1 MIRFT
6 TDRLLDI
13 ITPQQIGKGD
23 EFEAFEVKVEVEL
36 IDLNRL
42 VRNVEPPSTLS
53 CSGSTVTG
61 TPISSIAKSLLCL
74 RDLFID

>member
-13 ITPQQIGKGD
+13 ITPQQIGKGV

-42 VRNVEPPSTLS
+42 VRNVEPPST
-53 CSGSTVTG
+53 
-61 TPISSIAKSLLCL
+61 
-74 RDLFID
+74 F

>member
-1 MIRFT
+1 VIRFT

-13 ITPQQIGKGD
+13 ITPQQIGKGG

-42 VRNVEPPSTLS
+42 VRNVEPPSTS
-53 CSGSTVTG
+53 
-61 TPISSIAKSLLCL
+61 
-74 RDLFID
+74 